1 VRGSAFVHDV
11 VKQWPNVTSAYN
23 ESLESHDGDLP
34 CRAEGDNVACGGD
47 SSVASGTLTLKTVH
61 QEADSKESSKYRS
74 ELSVVNSGDPSLGEG
89 TQWTSTWAE
98 KPGIELF
105 YPGAKEIST
114 PIQVCDQDQ
123 EDP

>member
-1 VRGSAFVHDV
+1 
-11 VKQWPNVTSAYN
+11 
-23 ESLESHDGDLP
+23 
-34 CRAEGDNVACGGD
+34 
-47 SSVASGTLTLKTVH
+47 LKTAH
-61 QEADSKESSKYRS
+61 QEADPEESSKYRS
-74 ELSVVNSGDPSLGEG
+74 ELSVVNAADPSLGEG
-89 TQWTSTWAE
+89 TQRTSAYAE